1 MKLTN
6 NKIYDYANALA
17 GAFSDPDLRLPVK
30 VNFYLTKNK
39 VTLVELAKDIEKAR
53 TEIIRNFSTLNEN
66 TNQYE
71 VPADKTD
78 EAMKEINE
86 LFNLEQDVNIYMI
99 KFEDI
104 GEKMMISTAQMEA
117 LLFMIE
123 D

>member
-17 GAFSDPDLRLPVK
+17 GAFNDPDLRLPVK

-53 TEIIRNFSTLNEN
+53 TEIIRNFSTLNED

-71 VPADKTD
+71 VPTDKTD

-86 LFNLEQDVNIYMI
+86 LFGLEQDVNIYTI

-104 GEKMMISTAQMEA
+104 GEKMMMSTAQMEA

>member
-1 MKLTN
+1 MRLTN
-6 NKIYDYANALA
+6 NKIYNYASALVE
-17 GAFSDPDLRLPVK
+17 AFNDPDFRLPVK
-30 VNFYLTKNK
+30 VNFYLSKNK

-53 TEIIRNFSTLNEN
+53 TEIIRNFSALNEN

-71 VPADKTD
+71 VPTDKTD

-86 LFNLEQDVNIYMI
+86 LFNLEQDVNIYTI

-104 GEKMMISTAQMEA
+104 GEKMMMSTAQMEA

-123 D
+123 N

>member
-6 NKIYDYANALA
+6 NKIYDYANALV

-53 TEIIRNFSTLNEN
+53 TEIIRNFSTLNED

-71 VPADKTD
+71 VPVDKTD

-104 GEKMMISTAQMEA
+104 GEKMMMSTAQMEA

>member
-6 NKIYDYANALA
+6 NKIYDYANALV

-53 TEIIRNFSTLNEN
+53 TEIIRNFSTFNED

-78 EAMKEINE
+78 EAMEEINE

-104 GEKMMISTAQMEA
+104 GEKMMMSTAQMEA

>member
-6 NKIYDYANALA
+6 NKIYDYANALV

-53 TEIIRNFSTLNEN
+53 TEIIRKFSTLNED

-71 VPADKTD
+71 VPTDKTD

-86 LFNLEQDVNIYMI
+86 LFGLEQDVNIYTI

-104 GEKMMISTAQMEA
+104 GEKMMMSTAQMEA

>member
-1 MKLTN
+1 MRLTN
-6 NKIYDYANALA
+6 NKIYNYASALA
-17 GAFSDPDLRLPVK
+17 EAFNDPDFRLPVK
-30 VNFYLTKNK
+30 VNFYLSKNK
-39 VTLVELAKDIEKAR
+39 MTLVELAKDIEKAR
-53 TEIIRNFSTLNEN
+53 TEIIRNFSILNED

-71 VPADKTD
+71 VPTDKTD

-86 LFNLEQDVNIYMI
+86 LFNLEQDVNIYTI

-104 GEKMMISTAQMEA
+104 GEKMMMSTAQMEA

>member
-6 NKIYDYANALA
+6 NKIYNYANALVE
-17 GAFSDPDLRLPVK
+17 AFNDPNFKLPVK
-30 VNFYLTKNK
+30 VNFYLSKNK
-39 VTLVELAKDIEKAR
+39 VTLVELAKDIEKIK
-53 TEIIRNFSTLNEN
+53 TEIIRNFSVLNED

-71 VPADKTD
+71 VPADKVD

-86 LFNLEQDVNIYMI
+86 LFDLEQDVNIYMI

-104 GEKMMISTAQMEA
+104 GEKILMSTAQMEA

>member
-6 NKIYDYANALA
+6 NKIYDYANALV

-53 TEIIRNFSTLNEN
+53 TEIIRNFSTLNED

-71 VPADKTD
+71 VPTDKTD

-86 LFNLEQDVNIYMI
+86 LFGLEQDVNIYTI

-104 GEKMMISTAQMEA
+104 GEKMMMSTAQMEA

>member
-17 GAFSDPDLRLPVK
+17 GAFNDPNFRLPVK
-30 VNFYLTKNK
+30 VNFYLSKNK
-39 VTLVELAKDIEKAR
+39 MTLVELAKDIEKAR
-53 TEIIRNFSTLNEN
+53 TEIIRNFSILNED

-71 VPADKTD
+71 VPTDKTD

-86 LFNLEQDVNIYMI
+86 LFNLEQDVNIYTI

-104 GEKMMISTAQMEA
+104 GEKMMMSTAQMEA